1 MKKHALN
8 ILGALLGAVGGFAY
22 YHYIGCSTGTCPI
35 SSNPYISIAY
45 GAVLGVLLVGLFT
58 QKKQQ
63 SDDKG

>member
-58 QKKQQ
+58 PKKQQ